1 MIFQKFI
8 LFLIIIT
15 NTIENETQIE
25 TFNKLIKKYLSNPEM
40 NKAYLSY
47 KQYINFTK
55 KISKD
60 FPDLINTSSIG
71 ETYLKNQMPL
81 ISFKSNTRICL
92 FLFVSDSTPNFCTA
106 SFKYSSVINP
116 CFIIKYVSFSERQIP
131 RPYMHFSS

>member
-55 KISKD
+55 EIEEE
-60 FPDLINTSSIG
+60 FPEIIKVSSIG
-71 ETYLKNQMPL
+71 ETYLNNSMPL
-81 ISFKSNTRICL
+81 ISFKSNSEKKKIRKFIYRNESLKRIHFNFFE
-92 FLFVSDSTPNFCTA
+92 FLYN
-106 SFKYSSVINP
+106 N
-116 CFIIKYVSFSERQIP
+116 
-131 RPYMHFSS
+131 